1 MNTYKVASKWVIMC
15 KHWSKHKHTHR
26 NAPYKIETQG
36 QNQRR
41 AKMYTFDWWY
51 CERIGSVDAE
61 LQTCTSIIPMRYV
74 GKYCTWTNITLNDI
88 DTKVCTNKNTFS
100 QSRFRFCFDVFVGR
114 CLCAFFLSLHIY
126 IYIISSVSDR
136 QYINLLIPRVCCYC
150 HSFRMLRV
158 HKSMP
163 IPKKQLFTSNCRHL
177 FPMMWR
183 NTWWQPWALL
193 LSLSVRSS
201 LSHTLP
207 LCVSVFCGVEK
218 PHLTTNFRN
227 VWKLFENSMGF
238 RPEVILSSPLF
249 NNFRMLLYNSLVC

>member
-126 IYIISSVSDR
+126 IYILDR
-136 QYINLLIPRVCCYC
+136 
-150 HSFRMLRV
+150 
-158 HKSMP
+158 
-163 IPKKQLFTSNCRHL
+163 L
-177 FPMMWR
+177 FPTGNILIYLYRVYVATATHFGCCVCTNPCQFQKSNYLRLIADISFQWCGA
-183 NTWWQPWALL
+183 TLDDSHEHCFS
-193 LSLSVRSS
+193 LSLSVH
-201 LSHTLP
+201 LSHILF
-207 LCVSVFCGVEK
+207 LSVC
-218 PHLTTNFRN
+218 
-227 VWKLFENSMGF
+227 
-238 RPEVILSSPLF
+238 LSFVALK
-249 NNFRMLLYNSLVC
+249 NHI